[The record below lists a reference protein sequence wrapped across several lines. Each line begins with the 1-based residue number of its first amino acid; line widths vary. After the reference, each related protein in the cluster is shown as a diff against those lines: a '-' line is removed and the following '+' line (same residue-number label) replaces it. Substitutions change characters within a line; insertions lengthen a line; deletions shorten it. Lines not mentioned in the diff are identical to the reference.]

1 MLVHAPNLSYV
12 VLTAREVHRLAVQS
26 IADIDNARRQR
37 VNEALKEVENET
49 CSHFFGLYR
58 HKCYPTRD
66 IALKHAPEVQ
76 AAKRYANG
84 DRLTCELLQKAAQH
98 LLDND
103 NLPEEQKVLHI
114 SLFDF
119 RALGH

>member
-1 MLVHAPNLSYV
+1 MFVHVANLSYI

-26 IADIDNARRQR
+26 IAEIDDMRRQH

-58 HKCYPTRD
+58 HKRYPTRD
-66 IALKHAPEVQ
+66 AALEYAPEVQ
-76 AAKRYANG
+76 AAKHFASG
-84 DRLTCELLQKAAQH
+84 DRMTCELLQRAAQH

-114 SLFDF
+114 SMNDF
-119 RALGH
+119 RALT